1 MGVETFSAGVL
12 LVLGIVAF
20 NNLRAGTLDEWIR
33 AKFLNRA
40 EPNLRPKSATKA
52 TLASSSTPAAAPGA
66 FTAPLPSLVC
76 SSPFGEKRGSGTHPG
91 LDLSAA
97 SGTPIGAIAPGR
109 VTFAGGAGDC
119 GLRVVV
125 DHGGGLESRYCHL
138 SRIGTHVGAQVGSGE
153 KIGEVGSTG
162 NSTGP
167 HLHLE
172 VARNGTLTDPAPLI
186 GVSCGTVIA

>member
-20 NNLRAGTLDEWIR
+20 NNLRAGTLPEWLG

-40 EPNLRPKSATKA
+40 APNTRPKKSATKTTA
-52 TLASSSTPAAAPGA
+52 ASSSTAPGA
-66 FTAPLPSLVC
+66 FSAPLPSLVC
-76 SSPFGEKRGSGTHPG
+76 SSPFGEQRPGGPHPG
-91 LDLSAA
+91 LDLAA
-97 SGTPIGAIAPGR
+97 PTGTPVGSIAPGR

-138 SRIGTHVGAQVGSGE
+138 SRITTSMGAQVGSGE
-153 KIGEVGSTG
+153 KLGEVGSTG
-162 NSTGP
+162 NATGP

-172 VARNGTLTDPAPLI
+172 VARGGTLQDPAPLI
-186 GVSCGTVIA
+186 GVTCGVTT